1 MLWLLKPIWPK
12 LAFVSDPWLLTFEL
26 FDTTCEAVTVAM
38 VLVPCSANSNPKK
51 FKKENPF

>member
-38 VLVPCSANSNPKK
+38 VLVPCSANSNPKI